1 MLSKCSN
8 PSCTSHMKYLHDG
21 RLFVIE
27 SQSAKRYWRA
37 DAGQFGAPR
46 GKQIE
51 CFWLCRDCAGGM
63 TITAAGELT
72 MTIPAHNFSTVLP
85 DLQVAA

>member
-8 PSCTSHMKYLHDG
+8 PQCTSHMKYLHDG
-21 RLFVIE
+21 RLFVVE

-51 CFWLCRDCAGGM
+51 CFWLCRNCAGEM
-63 TITAAGELT
+63 RITAAGELT
-72 MTIPAHNFSTVLP
+72 MTIPAHDFRAPLAHM
-85 DLQVAA
+85 QAA

>member
-1 MLSKCSN
+1 
-8 PSCTSHMKYLHDG
+8 MKYLHDG

-27 SQSAKRYWRA
+27 SQSAKRYWHA
-37 DAGQFGAPR
+37 DAGPFGAPR

-72 MTIPAHNFSTVLP
+72 MTIPAHNFSALLP
-85 DLQVAA
+85 DVQVAA